1 MNMKENIERYTRN
14 FNTLSRKEQSILLKA
29 KVCIAGLGGLGGS
42 VTEMLARIGV
52 GHLTLVDGD
61 RFDSS
66 NLNRQ
71 LLSTE
76 SLIGKAKADAA
87 LERVKQINSDI
98 HVIIYREFMTS
109 ENCNEILADSD
120 ILVDCLD
127 SIDDRFMI
135 QDAARKASIPLVSG
149 AIAGTSG
156 QVTTIYPDDRGFEL
170 IYGKREKNRVNSISA
185 GKNNAGKNSAGKNS
199 VRKGIESEVGNLSF
213 CAMFVASVQASETLK
228 VLLNR
233 GDILRNR
240 LFIADLMSN
249 TFDIIELQC

>member
-61 RFDSS
+61 RFDPS

-76 SLIGKAKADAA
+76 ALIGKPKADAA
-87 LERVKQINSDI
+87 FERVKQINSDI

-185 GKNNAGKNSAGKNS
+185 GKNNAGKNS

>member
-1 MNMKENIERYTRN
+1 MPKQKRPMLFLSKRKACMEKDNALERYIRN
-14 FNTLSRKEQSILLKA
+14 FKILSQKEQSELLCS
-29 KVCIAGLGGLGGS
+29 KVCIVGLGGLGGA

-61 RFDSS
+61 RFEPS

-76 SLIGKAKADAA
+76 LGIGKHKADAA
-87 LERVKQINSDI
+87 FERVKQINSDTI
-98 HVIIYREFMTS
+98 VNIYKEFMTPD
-109 ENCNEILADSD
+109 NCSGILGTSD
-120 ILVDCLD
+120 VVVDCLD
-127 SIDDRFMI
+127 SIDDRFML
-135 QDAARKASIPLVSG
+135 QEAAQRASIPMVSG
-149 AIAGTSG
+149 AIAGASG
-156 QVTTIYPDDRGFEL
+156 QVTTIYPEDRGFEL
-170 IYGKREKNRVNSISA
+170 IYGKREDCQGRHGV
-185 GKNNAGKNSAGKNS
+185 
-199 VRKGIESEVGNLSF
+199 ESEVGNLSF

-249 TFDIIELQC
+249 TFDVMEL